1 MPDLPVNVSCRKV
14 FFKKLVL
21 YHIYWY
27 WLDWNPFDKKKCCD
41 VLCGTVLLYQTAL
54 FNCFYFLRK
63 ILVMDYEFWS
73 SHWFTMTHPSHPT
86 HTGEDVCD
94 AVAMDTRKC
103 YEGSQHPVHVEH
115 RLCLVNH
122 LVGKKCKCEICHEMV
137 VSNYYH
143 CKICNFNLC
152 KRCFLP
158 TDTLLH
164 EHRLDHTDVR
174 YTSNYT
180 KGEWCCDC
188 CGGNNGSGN

>member
-1 MPDLPVNVSCRKV
+1 MT
-14 FFKKLVL
+14 
-21 YHIYWY
+21 
-27 WLDWNPFDKKKCCD
+27 NP
-41 VLCGTVLLYQTAL
+41 
-54 FNCFYFLRK
+54 
-63 ILVMDYEFWS
+63 
-73 SHWFTMTHPSHPT
+73 PHPT
-86 HTGEDVCD
+86 HTGKDVCD